1 MFFFL
6 SKALNFLLVPHF
18 IALLLLFC
26 TLLTRSRQKIKKLVL
41 FSSLILFIFSNNYL
55 VNKAFQWWEGPLVNI
70 KTINATYDVGIV
82 LTGGL
87 ISITNLH
94 TDHPELGNHA
104 NRFFQAYLLYKEG
117 KIKKILISG
126 TDAPVLVRRNLDEA
140 WQASRLLIKWGVKEG
155 DIILE
160 RKSRN
165 TRENALFSKAILAA
179 QFPQKKTLLI
189 TSAFHIRRSVGCF
202 RKVGIDPDFFP
213 TDFYSYSFKP
223 KISDFILPDQE
234 TYGNAYLLW
243 HEWIGFLVYKAV
255 GYC

>member
-18 IALLLLFC
+18 IVLLLLFC
-26 TLLTRSRQKIKKLVL
+26 AVVTRRRPKVKKLVI
-41 FSSLILFIFSNNYL
+41 FSILILFVFSNNYL
-55 VNKAFQWWEGPLVNI
+55 VNKAFRWWEGPSVNL
-70 KTINATYDVGIV
+70 KSINGTYDVGIV

-87 ISITNLH
+87 ISINNLA
-94 TDHPELGNHA
+94 TDHPELGNHS

-117 KIKKILISG
+117 KIKKILITG
-126 TDAPVLVRRNLDEA
+126 TDGPALLRRNLDEA
-140 WQASRLLIKWGVKEG
+140 WQASRLLIKWSVPEE

-165 TRENALFSKAILAA
+165 TRENALFSKAILDE
-179 QFPQKKTLLI
+179 QFPQKKVLLI

-202 RKVGIDPDFFP
+202 NKAGIVCDYFP

-223 KISDFILPDQE
+223 ALKDFILPDQE

-243 HEWIGFLVYKAV
+243 HEWIGFLVYKAM

>member
-18 IALLLLFC
+18 IVMFLLFC
-26 TLLTRSRQKIKKLVL
+26 AAMTRRRPKTKKLIL
-41 FSSLILFIFSNNYL
+41 CSILILFVFSNNYL
-55 VNKAFQWWEGPLVNI
+55 VNKAFRWWEGPFVNL
-70 KTINATYDVGIV
+70 KSINETYDVGIV

-87 ISITNLH
+87 ISIPNLQ
-94 TDHPELGNHA
+94 TDHPELGNHS

-117 KIKKILISG
+117 KIRKILITG
-126 TDAPVLVRRNLDEA
+126 TDGTALLKRNLDEA
-140 WQASRLLIKWGVKEG
+140 WQASRLLIKWGVPEK

-165 TRENALFSKAILAA
+165 TRENALFSKAILDE
-179 QFPQKKTLLI
+179 QVPQKKVLLI

-223 KISDFILPDQE
+223 ELKDFILPDQE

-243 HEWIGFLVYKAV
+243 HEWIGFIVYKAM